1 MLLTKS
7 RANALDHLQDV
18 IGLWH
23 DDVLLKQ
30 WLVQA
35 RRANGGRSDEL
46 REALSKALQKVN
58 ESLAKKSL
66 EVSQAFSKTK
76 AELLVR

>member
-23 DDVLLKQ
+23 DDVL
-30 WLVQA
+30 
-35 RRANGGRSDEL
+35 
-46 REALSKALQKVN
+46 QKVN
-58 ESLAKKSL
+58 ESLAKRSL